1 MSDEHV
7 PFGSLIDKVM
17 SELAQGQCV
26 SIIGLSNSGKSY
38 VMRQLG
44 SPAAENAYQEG
55 RDRPIVMMYVDCNR
69 AVAISAQAFY
79 EIVLRSALE
88 RLASSLSSEGY
99 ERLQTH
105 HEKVTEAVSTF
116 NASLAFNL
124 ALTELCEEADFD
136 LCFLLDE
143 FDELYAALDER
154 ALLNL
159 RALQDRFPDQLLLV
173 TATVRRLPQIRGTNF
188 QDEFSEMFSPATF
201 PLPLLSPAESTSMLD
216 QCGVDIGSDKQCELC
231 ITLSGGH
238 LGMLL
243 AIAEVLADHL
253 SDADSDVRR
262 LVSRSPQPRAECLKL
277 WSQLT
282 EDERGHL
289 ESLALEAEAG
299 VPEHMMRHLSSLG
312 LLRDGT
318 IFSPIF
324 QQFIAARTRSGQVDD
339 EGVFVDMDSGDVW
352 VDGVRIPVLTD
363 LEFRL
368 LKLLYERQDKIT
380 DKYRIVVT
388 VWGEEYLGDV
398 DDARVEKLVSRLRSK
413 IEPDPAE
420 PRYLITQR
428 GRGYKLLSVPKTIPG
443 DQ

>member
-1 MSDEHV
+1 MPKKKV
-7 PFGSLIDKVM
+7 PFSTVIEQTLG
-17 SELAQGQCV
+17 ELAQGQCV
-26 SIIGLSNSGKSY
+26 SLIGLSNSGKSH
-38 VMRQLG
+38 VMRQI
-44 SPAAENAYQEG
+44 SSSDSEDVYQKDRG
-55 RDRPIVMMYVDCNR
+55 RPIMMMYVDCNR

-88 RLASSLSSEGY
+88 RLSDELSNEGY
-99 ERLQTH
+99 ERLQEH
-105 HEKVTEAVSTF
+105 HENVTEAGSTF

-136 LCFLLDE
+136 VGFLLDE

-159 RALQDRFPDQLLLV
+159 RALQDRFPSQLLIV
-173 TATVRRLPQIRGTNF
+173 TATVRRLPQIRGTNYE
-188 QDEFSEMFSPATF
+188 DEFSEMFTPATF
-201 PLPLLSPAESTSMLD
+201 SLPLLTPEESNLMLD
-216 QCGVDIGSDKQCELC
+216 GCGVALGPEDRRELC
-231 ITLSGGH
+231 IQLAGGH

-243 AIAEVLADHL
+243 AIAEVLADIPPEFKGDL
-253 SDADSDVRR
+253 EQQVK
-262 LVSRSPQPRAECLKL
+262 RSPQPRAECLKL

-282 EDERGHL
+282 EEEREHL
-289 ESLALEAEAG
+289 QTLALETEAG
-299 VPEHMMRHLSSLG
+299 APEHALRHLNTLG
-312 LLRDGT
+312 LLRDGE
-318 IFSPIF
+318 IFSSIF
-324 QQFIAARTRSGQVDD
+324 LHFIAARTRSRQVSE

-352 VDGVRIPVLTD
+352 VDGMRIPVLTD

-398 DDARVEKLVSRLRSK
+398 DDARVEKLISRLRSK
-413 IEPDPAE
+413 IEPDPSD

-428 GRGYKLLSVPKTIPG
+428 GRGYKLLSKPQTS
-443 DQ
+443 